1 MKDNYKKSFQLS
13 VKIFGLGLFALLMSF
28 TSFGQETNLTKFFAP
43 LFNDKS
49 LVWSDETNS
58 FRTGVRFDSHSKE
71 IDIWVLSSTN
81 AGLVYVYPPSG
92 KPPKLELQDT
102 NGIIIQPI
110 KNRMDGELPQRLPA
124 NDLRKY
130 YSDGLFY
137 GHGVKYKYFMI
148 GKNVPNTLNDF
159 VISDV
164 YQVKEEANYT
174 LTVFPMLYKFETN
187 REYADRIDLP
197 CVTTKIHLAPTQ

>member
-1 MKDNYKKSFQLS
+1 MLLQLS
-13 VKIFGLGLFALLMSF
+13 LTIFILGCVALLWTF
-28 TSFGQETNLTKFFAP
+28 KSFGQETNLTNFFAP

-49 LVWSDETNS
+49 LVWSAETNS

-102 NGIIIQPI
+102 NGIITQPI
-110 KNRMDGELPQRLPA
+110 KNKMDGELPQRISASDLPLIRGQLHYPGA
-124 NDLRKY
+124 A
-130 YSDGLFY
+130 
-137 GHGVKYKYFMI
+137 YKYFML

-164 YQVKEEANYT
+164 YQVKEEADYT

-197 CVTTKIHLAPTQ
+197 CITTKIHLAPMQ